1 MSNDRK
7 QVLEMLA
14 AGKITAE
21 EAERLLERLA
31 AAAGGSPDAQAK
43 ESASLVGRKDGR
55 ELKFMCIHVDSD
67 EGDKVDVRVP
77 IGLLRTGIK
86 LSAML
91 PKEAAE
97 AMSHNGVD
105 FSQLSALSGGDL
117 MDALR
122 DMTVDVQAADGTKVQ
137 VYCE

>member
-14 AGKITAE
+14 AGKITAD
-21 EAERLLERLA
+21 EADRLLERLA
-31 AAAGGSPDAQAK
+31 VAGGSSGARAEESTSLTERK
-43 ESASLVGRKDGR
+43 EGR

-105 FSQLSALSGGDL
+105 FSQLSALSGSDL
-117 MDALR
+117 LDVLR
-122 DMTVDVQAADGTKVQ
+122 DMTVDVNAADGTKVQ

>member
-21 EAERLLERLA
+21 EADRLLERLA
-31 AAAGGSPDAQAK
+31 GAAAGAGGGSSGQ
-43 ESASLVGRKDGR
+43 SLEPALLKDKPEPR
-55 ELKFMCIHVDSD
+55 FMCIHVDSD
-67 EGDKVDVRVP
+67 EGDKVDVRLP

-91 PKEAAE
+91 PKDAAE
-97 AMSHNGVD
+97 AMSQNGVD
-105 FSQLSALSGGDL
+105 FSQLSALSGKEL
-117 MDALR
+117 IDALR
-122 DMTVDVQAADGTKVQ
+122 EMTIDVNARDGTKVQ